1 MGSDARE
8 TAEQTLEKAFQ
19 LYEANQ
25 FKKAGKY
32 FNRAGER
39 YFELGEEDYRTVI
52 KCYFNAAKAYNQD
65 ERFDEVLENLRMA
78 GDTALYLHD
87 FEEANKYFKNSLE
100 YVSQLRKQK
109 YQNHNY
115 VLFATL
121 SYLCS
126 FMQDKREKGL
136 IVLKKVKPNVEDEY
150 FKESPLIHLVTD
162 LTVGLRDQQIQ
173 YIEKI
178 KEDFETYEL
187 NPIELKLVK
196 FASFLSEI
204 RLSLNP
210 KLSIDKKEYTTR
222 ELIDFHFTLHLGILE
237 KISNDKFYQY
247 EPKKLLIKNIQI
259 DLSDN
264 LAITEKPEIPNE
276 FKSGEKVKFEYVL
289 KPHFQLDEPSIGP
302 VNLYC
307 ELDNIFTLTITNE
320 EQLKPLI
327 LSPPPSLEIS
337 VENLKPPLIG
347 KTFPYEIL
355 IENNSEGEALD
366 LTIEA
371 EFPEELKVIRG
382 TVKKQLYALKPN
394 DSLNWEISLKPQEAG
409 DFIVK
414 IHSKF
419 EDPDGNVI
427 ENIDEFPFSINL

>member
-1 MGSDARE
+1 MGSDRE

-39 YFELGEEDYRTVI
+39 YFELEKEDYRTVI
-52 KCYFNAAKAYNQD
+52 KCYFNAAKAYNQE
-65 ERFDEVLENLRMA
+65 ERIDDVLENLRMA
-78 GDTALYLHD
+78 GDTALYLYD

-109 YQNHNY
+109 YQNHYY

-121 SYLCS
+121 SYLCF
-126 FMQDKREKGL
+126 FMQDNREKGL
-136 IVLKKVKPNVEDEY
+136 IVLKKVKPTVEDEY

-178 KEDFETYEL
+178 KEDFDTYEL
-187 NPIELKLVK
+187 KPIERKFVK
-196 FASFLSEI
+196 FASFLSEVRI
-204 RLSLNP
+204 SLKP
-210 KLSIDKKEYTTR
+210 KLSIDKNEYTTR
-222 ELIDFHFTLHLGILE
+222 ELIEFHFTLDLEILNT
-237 KISNDKFYQY
+237 IANDEFYQY
-247 EPKKLLIKNIQI
+247 EPKKLLINNIQI

-276 FKSGEKVKFEYVL
+276 FNSGEKVKFEYIL
-289 KPHFQLDEPSIGP
+289 KPHFQLDEPYIGP
-302 VNLYC
+302 VTLNC
-307 ELDNIFTLTITNE
+307 ELDDIFELTITSE

-327 LSPPPSLEIS
+327 LSPPPSLDVS

-355 IENNSEGEALD
+355 IENNSAGEALD
-366 LTIEA
+366 LTIKA
-371 EFPEELKVIRG
+371 EFPDELKVIRG

-394 DSLNWEISLKPQEAG
+394 ESLNWEISLKPQEAG

-427 ENIDEFPFSINL
+427 ENVEEFPFSIKL